1 MAPVTTI
8 VARKWGNGVLEWV
21 EEKAAEEITRNK
33 KFSGKGAPLS
43 TSYSTVEVTKWS
55 LPSLVGTYCD
65 LSHLYMPY
73 SQPLH
78 ERQLLSKDVL
88 YVISFSRLFTCSG
101 LLCQIFLNIE
111 LHHLGQIPKLF
122 FSSHFILP
130 DTTNSPT
137 HINKNTPQ

>member
-1 MAPVTTI
+1 M
-8 VARKWGNGVLEWV
+8 LEWV
-21 EEKAAEEITRNK
+21 EENEVEEIMRNK
-33 KFSGKGAPLS
+33 KLSGKGAPFS
-43 TSYSTVEVTKWS
+43 ISYCTAEVTKWS
-55 LPSLVGTYCD
+55 LPTLVGTYCD

-73 SQPLH
+73 SQPLR
-78 ERQLLSKDVL
+78 ECQLLSKDVI

-111 LHHLGQIPKLF
+111 LYHLGQIPKLF

-137 HINKNTPQ
+137 HINKNIPQ